1 MIYRNL
7 FHVEGGLYSSE
18 QSLFYRNRRVCTVV
32 TEFGDRQDYNCRR
45 RELYRYRD
53 RLLKYQE
60 DLKMAGFEIVE
71 TASAA
76 GKRTQEPQQRIKLR
90 TLEEAFKE
98 MKK

>member
-1 MIYRNL
+1 MIHKNL

-32 TEFGDRQDYNCRR
+32 IEIGDCQDYNCCR

-53 RLLKYQE
+53 KLLKYQD

-71 TASAA
+71 AASVAV
-76 GKRTQEPQQRIKLR
+76 KCSHEPQQRKKLR

-98 MKK
+98 SRK